1 VYSPFFSGHM
11 IISHYI
17 KVYPYE
23 EKPGYVL
30 LFSTKKTS
38 KILLKEATLNSI
50 ISRDISPED
59 EATLSMLGMIVP
71 DAESEKKE
79 VFRIFDEI
87 NEKNQTLSISVI
99 LNLDCNFNCIY
110 CYEGGIKGSLYMTD
124 ETAGLL
130 IDFIKSRFTPNK
142 KNINLDFYGGE
153 PLLSLELIRSISAE
167 MKLFTESRGALYT
180 FTLVTNGS
188 LFKRRVAEELALLGL
203 KGIKTTIDGPPE
215 IHNTC
220 RPFKSGAGSFD
231 TIIKNIKDTWDI
243 VKISIGGNYREGN
256 YEKYP
261 LLFHHFE
268 KEGLTPDKIYDM
280 SFYPV
285 MKNPA
290 DISSSIDFTDGFMS
304 LNEPWL
310 IKASIHSREEI
321 FKRGYN
327 TPKLMPSLCQ
337 TELNNYYVVNYDGVI
352 FKCPSFIG
360 RKNFEIG
367 NLREGVTDYS
377 QSHKLGIWRN
387 GECEK
392 CEYLPLCFGGCRY
405 MSYVRDGNIDS
416 VDCQKTYLD
425 AALETLIK
433 QDIRYGPQRQDSR

>member
-1 VYSPFFSGHM
+1 M
-11 IISHYI
+11 ILSYYL
-17 KVYPYE
+17 KVYPCE

-38 KILLKEATLNSI
+38 KILLKETTLNSI
-50 ISRDISPED
+50 INRDLSPED
-59 EATLSMLGMIVP
+59 EATLSRLGMIIP
-71 DAESEKKE
+71 DVEDEKKN
-79 VFRIFDEI
+79 VFRMFDEI

-99 LNLDCNFNCIY
+99 LNLDCNFKCIY
-110 CYEGGIKGSLYMTD
+110 CYEGGMKGSLYMSD
-124 ETAGLL
+124 KTAGLL
-130 IDFIKSRFTPNK
+130 IDFIKSKFTPNM
-142 KNINLDFYGGE
+142 KNININFYGGE
-153 PLLSLELIRSISAE
+153 PLLSLELIKSISA
-167 MKLFTESRGALYT
+167 KIKSFTESSGAQYT

-188 LFKRRVAEELALLGL
+188 LFKRRVAEELASLGL

-231 TIIKNIKDTWDI
+231 TIIINIKDTWDI
-243 VKISIGGNYREGN
+243 VKISIGGNYREGT

-268 KEGLTPDKIYDM
+268 KEGLTPEKIYDM

-285 MKNPA
+285 MKNPS

-327 TPKLMPSLCQ
+327 TPKLTPSLCQ
-337 TELNNYYVVNYDGVI
+337 IEMNNYFVVNYDGAI

-360 RKNFEIG
+360 RNNFEIG
-367 NLREGVTDYS
+367 NLSEGVTDYS

-387 GECEK
+387 DKCEK

-416 VDCQKTYLD
+416 VDCQKPYLD

-433 QDIRYGPQRQDSR
+433 QDIRYRS

>member
-1 VYSPFFSGHM
+1 M
-11 IISHYI
+11 ILSHYSI
-17 KVYPYE
+17 VYPYE

-30 LFSTKKTS
+30 LFSTKNTS
-38 KILLKEATLNSI
+38 KILLKEATFYSI
-50 ISRDISPED
+50 INRDFPTED
-59 EATLSMLGMIVP
+59 EATLSRIGMIVP
-71 DAESEKKE
+71 DIEAEKKE
-79 VFRIFDEI
+79 VFRMLDQI

-110 CYEGGIKGSLYMTD
+110 CYEGGMKGSLYMTD
-124 ETAGLL
+124 KTAGLL
-130 IDFIKSRFTPNK
+130 IDFIKSRFALNMT
-142 KNINLDFYGGE
+142 NINIDFYGGE
-153 PLLSLELIRSISAE
+153 PLLSLELIKSISAE
-167 MKLFTESRGALYT
+167 LKSFAESKGVLYT
-180 FTLVTNGS
+180 FALITNGS
-188 LFKRRVAEELALLGL
+188 LFKRRIAEELALLGL
-203 KGIKTTIDGPPE
+203 KRIKTTIDGPPE
-215 IHNTC
+215 IHNAC

-243 VKISIGGNYREGN
+243 VKISIGGNYREGS

-261 LLFHHFE
+261 LLFQHLK
-268 KEGLTPDKIYDM
+268 KEGLTPEKIYNM

-290 DISSSIDFTDGFMS
+290 DISSSIDFTDGFMT

-310 IKASIHSREEI
+310 IKASIYSREEI

-337 TELNNYYVVNYDGVI
+337 IELNNYYVVNYDGGV

-360 RKNFEIG
+360 RNNFEIG
-367 NLREGVTDYS
+367 SLREGVNDYS
-377 QSHKLGIWRN
+377 QSHKLGNWRN

-392 CEYLPLCFGGCRY
+392 CVYLPLCFGGCRY
-405 MSYVRDGNIDS
+405 MSYVRDGNINC
-416 VDCQKTYLD
+416 VDCQKPYLD

-433 QDIRYGPQRQDSR
+433 QDIKYRPRHQGVQ

>member
-1 VYSPFFSGHM
+1 M
-11 IISHYI
+11 ILSHYL
-17 KVYPYE
+17 KVYPCE

-38 KILLKEATLNSI
+38 KVLLKEETFNSI
-50 ISRDISPED
+50 INKTLSPED
-59 EATLSMLGMIVP
+59 EAALSSLGMVVT
-71 DAESEKKE
+71 DAEAEKEE
-79 VFRIFDEI
+79 VIRLYDEI
-87 NEKNQTLSISVI
+87 NSNSRTLNISVI
-99 LNLDCNFNCIY
+99 LNLDCNFNCVY
-110 CYEGGIKGSLYMTD
+110 CYEGGMKGSLYMTD
-124 ETAGLL
+124 KTAGLL
-130 IDFIKSRFTPNK
+130 VDFIKGRFTPGMK
-142 KNINLDFYGGE
+142 TINLDFYGGE
-153 PLLSLELIRSISAE
+153 PLLRLGLIKSISSELKQFA
-167 MKLFTESRGALYT
+167 ESRCSQYT

-188 LFKRRVAEELALLGL
+188 LFKRRVAEDLAILGL

-215 IHNTC
+215 IHNTN

-231 TIIKNIKDTWDI
+231 AIIKNIKDTWDI
-243 VKISIGGNYREGN
+243 VKITIGGNYREGT
-256 YEKYP
+256 YENYP
-261 LLFHHFE
+261 LLFHYFE
-268 KEGLTPDKIYDM
+268 KEGLTPEKIYDM

-290 DISSSIDFTDGFMS
+290 DISSSIDFNDGFMT

-310 IKASIHSREEI
+310 IKASIYSREEI
-321 FKRGYN
+321 FRRGYN
-327 TPKLMPSLCQ
+327 TPKLTPSLCQ
-337 TELNNYYVVNYDGVI
+337 IEMINYYVVNYDGAI

-387 GECEK
+387 GECGN
-392 CEYLPLCFGGCRY
+392 CEYLPLCYGGCRY

-416 VDCQKTYLD
+416 VDCQKPYLD

-433 QDIRYGPQRQDSR
+433 QDIKYATQRQDSR